1 MVEEE
6 SDEVLQNIAIQLQEI
21 EMLQAM
27 FPSEGELEWHDP
39 SLLVDAEEFVKSNG
53 KASVNMRYLSFNVNL
68 KVLVE
73 SGDKEE
79 QCKLGISISL
89 PSGYPNVHPNVS
101 VASNSMSRKSQSS
114 FNKCL
119 LEHIIKLPTEE
130 IMILEVINWIQ
141 ENSSKFFD
149 LSKESTP
156 EKKKLKTI
164 EKIYHMWLFM
174 HHIYNKEKRKN
185 IINWA
190 NELELTG
197 FSLPGKPGVVYVE
210 GLLQNV
216 EEYFERLR
224 RLTWKRMSCKVKEQL
239 ENNTRIF
246 NDFQELCFDV
256 HGGRDYHMD
265 MGKFYLFLKEKGLGY
280 MFQELFGVAGQE
292 AQK

>member
-1 MVEEE
+1 MIEEE

-156 EKKKLKTI
+156 EKKKIKNNRENI
-164 EKIYHMWLFM
+164 SYVVIYAS
-174 HHIYNKEKRKN
+174 HI
-185 IINWA
+185 
-190 NELELTG
+190 
-197 FSLPGKPGVVYVE
+197 
-210 GLLQNV
+210 
-216 EEYFERLR
+216 
-224 RLTWKRMSCKVKEQL
+224 
-239 ENNTRIF
+239 
-246 NDFQELCFDV
+246 
-256 HGGRDYHMD
+256 
-265 MGKFYLFLKEKGLGY
+265 
-280 MFQELFGVAGQE
+280 
-292 AQK
+292 